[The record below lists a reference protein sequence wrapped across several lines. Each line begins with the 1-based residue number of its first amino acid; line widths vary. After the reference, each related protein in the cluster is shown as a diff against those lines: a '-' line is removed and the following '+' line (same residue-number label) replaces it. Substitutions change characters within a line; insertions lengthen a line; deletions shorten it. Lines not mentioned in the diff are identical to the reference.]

1 MKLSQ
6 AILVL
11 VGVIGGKDC
20 TYRMETF
27 EKSDCSGKP
36 VTVQQLSDPV
46 GFCHSKST
54 YDIETHCSEEEVT
67 FKRFSDPAC
76 SLPSYMP
83 EKDVS
88 LMSGK
93 CDLSIFGQVDGSE
106 SYVIVTMLN

>member
-1 MKLSQ
+1 MAKI
-6 AILVL
+6 AH
-11 VGVIGGKDC
+11 
-20 TYRMETF
+20 
-27 EKSDCSGKP
+27 
-36 VTVQQLSDPV
+36 TVWKRSRSLIAQVNQQLSDPV
-46 GFCHSKST
+46 GFCPSKST